1 MPTVV
6 VDTKPVDV
14 TSNLNKPQTK
24 SQTMPEIKMETI
36 KVMMIN

>member
-14 TSNLNKPQTK
+14 TSNLNKPSVK

-36 KVMMIN
+36 KVMMTN